1 MTQEDILNNPEKYDL
16 SIETVGT
23 GTLKS
28 PMKGVPFVSESERV
42 SLTADVGRI
51 QDFCKRGIEIPS
63 LEAAGPRET
72 IFHDPAWTR
81 AGIVTCGGLCPG
93 LNNVIKGL
101 VQVLWFDYGV
111 RNIFGI
117 PYGYRGLNPAYGYSP
132 IILNPDVVDA
142 IQEDGGTIL
151 GSSRGNQDAKVM
163 VDTLMRL
170 NINVLFCIGGDG
182 TFNEVASGLLL
193 AGSNTPIAYI
203 PAGSTNDFASSLGLS
218 KNLLQAAQ
226 DVVDGKPCSL
236 DIGKFND
243 RYFSY
248 IASFGAFTRASYATP
263 QNMKNALGHF
273 AYILAGIK
281 EVAAIRSTHLRFTL
295 EDGSVYEDD
304 YIFGAISN
312 STSVAGILTLAPGL
326 VDMSD
331 GLFELLLIRKP
342 NTAIELSD
350 CVLALT
356 TQDYNTP
363 MLTLAS
369 SSRIEID
376 APETM
381 DWTLDGE
388 HADGAAHCVVEN
400 LHHGIQVIV
409 NSK

>member
-1 MTQEDILNNPEKYDL
+1 MNPRSGKMRANRVLADIISILNRGGYDVTTYMT
-16 SIETVGT
+16 E
-23 GTLKS
+23 
-28 PMKGVPFVSESERV
+28 
-42 SLTADVGRI
+42 A
-51 QDFCKRGIEIPS
+51 RGDATEV
-63 LEAAGPRET
+63 AAR
-72 IFHDPAWTR
+72 R
-81 AGIVTCGGLCPG
+81 ACE
-93 LNNVIKGL
+93 
-101 VQVLWFDYGV
+101 FD
-111 RNIFGI
+111 
-117 PYGYRGLNPAYGYSP
+117 L
-132 IILNPDVVDA
+132 IL
-142 IQEDGGTIL
+142 
-151 GSSRGNQDAKVM
+151 
-163 VDTLMRL
+163 
-170 NINVLFCIGGDG
+170 CIGGDG
-182 TFNEVASGLLL
+182 TFNEVASGLLMN
-193 AGSNTPIAYI
+193 GDKTPIAYI
-203 PAGSTNDFASSLGLS
+203 PAGSTNDFANSLGLS

-226 DVVDGKPCSL
+226 DVVDGKPCTI
-236 DIGKFND
+236 DMGRFNG

-273 AYILAGIK
+273 AYILSGIK

-331 GLFELLLIRKP
+331 GIFELLLIRKP

-363 MLTLAS
+363 MLTLVS

-376 APETM
+376 APEDM

-388 HADGAAHCVVEN
+388 HAEGASHCVIEN
-400 LHHGIQVIV
+400 LHNGIHIIV
-409 NSK
+409 NTK